1 MKKLI
6 LILLIVIAVGGFFLY
21 SGSSKFAP
29 TSNNTT
35 SESLAKERDALVTDL
50 KGRLDGIRAGIDD
63 LKKQA
68 ALKTGESRDAVEEK
82 INTLQAQWDEAR
94 SEMEKVA
101 SAGADQWQ
109 TIVGTAISAFDRM
122 KDTYEAAKNELTK

>member
-6 LILLIVIAVGGFFLY
+6 LVLLIIIAIGGFFLY
-21 SGSSKFAP
+21 SGSRKFAP
-29 TSNNTT
+29 SSNNTT
-35 SESLAKERDALVTDL
+35 SESLAKERDALVSDL
-50 KGRLDGIRAGIDD
+50 QGRLDSIRAGIED
-63 LKKQA
+63 LRKQA

-109 TIVGTAISAFDRM
+109 AIVGTTISAFDRM
-122 KDTYEAAKNELTK
+122 KDAYEAAKNELTK